1 MTTPVTPLNIKRAI
15 DTRKEAEQS
24 NPEMDKLIEAIDS
37 KYNAD
42 ESNRHAEAAEK
53 RKALRKAANALKRE
67 GMLVDEIALQLGIT
81 VFYAKKLTT
90 PVEQKP
96 HLTQRIQGL
105 EALRKRNGGK

>member
-1 MTTPVTPLNIKRAI
+1 
-15 DTRKEAEQS
+15 
-24 NPEMDKLIEAIDS
+24 
-37 KYNAD
+37 
-42 ESNRHAEAAEK
+42 
-53 RKALRKAANALKRE
+53 
-67 GMLVDEIALQLGIT
+67 LQLGIT